1 MRTLYW
7 MTHDLRLDDNPALRL
22 AAQSRELA
30 FVTVINPDW
39 FTEGRYG
46 TASMGKHRWQFLQQS
61 LADLSDSLE
70 RRGCVLHLL
79 RGDPVAV
86 LAELIEQVQFQR
98 VVTSRQ
104 FGCDEIAQLAAL
116 IERFPDVTFSS
127 VDTYTLFNFS
137 GLPMPVSDIPE
148 TYSRFRRQAE
158 KMAVEEPR
166 GMPARLP
173 ATIELNQGCLGLG
186 AVDTDS
192 DPSQRLIGGEAAARA
207 HAESYFSG
215 ELPLSYKLVRN
226 ELDGWEN
233 SSKFSAWLNSGCLS
247 VRRLADLISQY
258 EQRWERNDSTY
269 WLYIELLWREYFQW
283 LALKIGK
290 KLFLKNGS
298 AAARVS
304 GRFDADAFSAW
315 CRGETRYPLVNACM
329 KQLSATGYLSNR
341 GRQIAASCLINELK
355 GDWRHGAA
363 WFESQLIDYDV
374 AANWGNWQYLA
385 GVGADPRG
393 GRHFNLAKQ
402 TEIYDADGCYRSRWL
417 D

>member
-1 MRTLYW
+1 

-22 AAQSRELA
+22 AAQSSELA

-46 TASMGKHRWQFLQQS
+46 IASMGKHRWQFLQQS

-104 FGCDEIAQLAAL
+104 FGSDEIAQLAAL

-173 ATIELNQGCLGLG
+173 ATIELNQECLGLG

>member
-1 MRTLYW
+1 M
-7 MTHDLRLDDNPALRL
+7 
-22 AAQSRELA
+22 
-30 FVTVINPDW
+30 
-39 FTEGRYG
+39 
-46 TASMGKHRWQFLQQS
+46 
-61 LADLSDSLE
+61 
-70 RRGCVLHLL
+70 
-79 RGDPVAV
+79 
-86 LAELIEQVQFQR
+86 LAELIEQGQFQR

-104 FGCDEIAQLAAL
+104 FGSDEAAQLAVL
-116 IERFPDVTFSS
+116 DRRFPDVTFSEI
-127 VDTYTLFNFS
+127 DTYTLFNLS

-148 TYSRFRRQAE
+148 TYSRFRRKAE
-158 KMAVEEPR
+158 KMTVEEPR

-173 ATIELNQGCLGLG
+173 AAVELDRACLVLG
-186 AVDTDS
+186 AQDTDS
-192 DPSQRLIGGEAAARA
+192 GRSQRLVGGEAAARA

-233 SSKFSAWLNSGCLS
+233 SSKFSAWLNTGCLS
-247 VRRLADLISQY
+247 VRRLVDLLSEY

-290 KLFLKNGS
+290 KLFLKNGN
-298 AAARVS
+298 APAQVS
-304 GRFDADAFSAW
+304 GRFDAGAFSAW

-341 GRQIAASCLINELK
+341 GRQIAASCLINELE
-355 GDWRHGAA
+355 GDWRYGAA
-363 WFESQLIDYDV
+363 WFENQLIDYDV

-402 TEIYDADGCYRSRWL
+402 TEIYDADGRYRSRWL

>member
-7 MTHDLRLDDNPALRL
+7 LTHDLRLDDNPALRV
-22 AAQSRELA
+22 ASQSSELA
-30 FVTVINPDW
+30 FVTVVNPAW

-46 TASMGKHRWQFLQQS
+46 VASMGKLRWQFLQQS
-61 LADLSDSLE
+61 LADLSDSLA
-70 RRGCVLHLL
+70 RRGCVLNLL
-79 RGDPVAV
+79 RGDPVVV

-104 FGCDEIAQLAAL
+104 FGSDELAQLTAL
-116 IERFPDVTFSS
+116 IERFPEVLFSS
-127 VDTYTLFNFS
+127 IDTYTLFNFS
-137 GLPMPVSDIPE
+137 GLPMPVPDIPE
-148 TYSRFRRQAE
+148 TYSRFRRKAE

-173 ATIELNQGCLGLG
+173 ETIELDKGCLGLE
-186 AVDTDS
+186 AVDADS
-192 DPSQRLIGGEAAARA
+192 DPSQRFIGGEAAAKA

-215 ELPLSYKLVRN
+215 ELPLTYKLVRN
-226 ELDGWEN
+226 ELDGWDN
-233 SSKFSAWLNSGCLS
+233 SSKFSAWLNSGCFS
-247 VRRLADLISQY
+247 VRRLVDLLN
-258 EQRWERNDSTY
+258 EFELRCERNESTY

-290 KLFLKNGS
+290 KLFLKNGNS
-298 AAARVS
+298 AHQIS
-304 GRFDADAFSAW
+304 GRFDAGAFSAW
-315 CRGETRYPLVNACM
+315 CRGETQYPLVNACM

-341 GRQIAASCLINELK
+341 GRQIAASCLINELE
-355 GDWRHGAA
+355 GDWRYGAA

-385 GVGADPRG
+385 GVGSDPRG

-402 TEIYDADGCYRSRWL
+402 TEIYDADASYRSRWL